1 MGGMPGQPATPA
13 TEEIPTKPPVAAT
26 PGVALEGAP
35 VDGGLPAENAELDA
49 PAAAPSGPGTVDMVL
64 SIVAALVSIALLV
77 LVVLKVNGLVNP

>member
-1 MGGMPGQPATPA
+1 MPGQPATPA

-26 PGVALEGAP
+26 PGIALEGAP
-35 VDGGLPAENAELDA
+35 VDGGLPAENAEVDA
-49 PAAAPSGPGTVDMVL
+49 APPSGPGTVDMVL